1 MKALPPEIDAHLM
14 AGVPSSLE
22 GPVRTRLA
30 YLSTLFPAAGI
41 VPPVQGG
48 WLGLGNLAE
57 LLEEASMG
65 AEPERPSHFFLR
77 SQADAAL
84 LRGAKAH
91 YPFLSGLLAMRGEND
106 LLSQRHDEIAAL
118 VIAGCIHITMTW
130 GPSSKATSTSVINA
144 MRALDQLA
152 QASNSTLLATFP
164 LLLRPLPIVQA
175 LLGHDDRKVHRLK
188 GLNDQS
194 DIVAWFELGGRSEPR
209 KQLSALVGKL
219 KFGRAPIFAPNR
231 GVGVTRSRK
240 KPTLEGPE
248 TDGSAP
254 AAALVLRN
262 PLPIGPIAFR
272 VAEEFQ
278 LPPLRVRNQTSLVFD
293 REVEEDA
300 RPKIESPPVA
310 RRHIPSRSLQL
321 HRSQARIMARDM
333 ARRALHLP
341 CEAALP
347 TLEECRD
354 LVESLSKSCV
364 GTGPGVPIAEGYLYV
379 WLTLLLGCRPTDL
392 RFQSIK
398 PGQRLEGFIR
408 LEKGHWAYQRGVI
421 LPDLTY
427 CREMADLLRD
437 RPKRMLQ
444 LPLPSQVAAA
454 LERFMAA
461 NSSQLGFD
469 LVDRDALA
477 RDALKSLN
485 TKSTR
490 NWTLGRVASILPAEL
505 HRIGADRAHAA
516 WILGER
522 PMDAPPTSYSR
533 LVAADIV
540 RTYERALA
548 QLGLSR
554 ATRPKAIASSVGSP
568 IILKSVALAAFL
580 KLIAKNKE
588 LADFGGPD
596 GFSNHHNRVAVE
608 CLIVLALAT
617 GHRPV
622 QSPFER
628 IHDFD
633 LDSGWVVIDD
643 KAIGRASARLVPLS
657 PTAVK
662 HARKWRS
669 YLEQVSEALIIARP
683 TVAQRADMALS
694 GKRPFFFL
702 LENENPKPLT
712 PKAVQEIL
720 QATLPLPANWTR
732 HAVSTALREARLSPD
747 IIDACLGHDGLGVGH
762 QSRQSILSHNR
773 LRAFSDAVEAWF
785 GRIGLGEGPV

>member
-1 MKALPPEIDAHLM
+1 
-14 AGVPSSLE
+14 
-22 GPVRTRLA
+22 
-30 YLSTLFPAAGI
+30 
-41 VPPVQGG
+41 
-48 WLGLGNLAE
+48 
-57 LLEEASMG
+57 MG

-77 SQADAAL
+77 SQAEAAL

-91 YPFLSGLLAMRGEND
+91 FPFLPGLLAMRGESD
-106 LLSQRHDEIAAL
+106 PLSQRHDEIAAL

-130 GPSSKATSTSVINA
+130 GPSSRATSTSVINA

-152 QASNSTLLATFP
+152 QASNSSLLATFP
-164 LLLRPLPIVQA
+164 LVLRPLPIVQA

-231 GVGVTRSRK
+231 GFGITRSRK
-240 KPTLEGPE
+240 KPTLGGPE
-248 TDGSAP
+248 ADGSTP
-254 AAALVLRN
+254 IAALILRN
-262 PLPIGPIAFR
+262 PLPVGPIAFR
-272 VAEEFQ
+272 VADEFH
-278 LPPLRVRNQTSLVFD
+278 LPPLRVRNQGTLVFD
-293 REVEEDA
+293 REIEEDA
-300 RPKIESPPVA
+300 RPKIESPPSA
-310 RRHIPSRSLQL
+310 RRHLQSRSLQL

-354 LVESLSKSCV
+354 LVNSLSELFV
-364 GTGPGVPIAEGYLYV
+364 GRGHGGPSSEGSLYV
-379 WLTLLLGCRPTDL
+379 WLTLLLGCRPSEL
-392 RFQSIK
+392 RFQAIK
-398 PGQRLEGFIR
+398 LGQRLEGFVR
-408 LEKGHWAYQRGVI
+408 MDKGQWVYQRGVS

-427 CREMADLLRD
+427 GREMADLLRD
-437 RPKRMLQ
+437 KPKRMLQ
-444 LPLPSQVAAA
+444 LPLPGGVNSA
-454 LERFMAA
+454 LERFMVA
-461 NSSQLGFD
+461 SPSQLGFD

-477 RDALKSLN
+477 REALKSLN
-485 TKSTR
+485 SKSTR
-490 NWTLGRVASILPAEL
+490 NWTLDRVASVLPAGL
-505 HRIGADRAHAA
+505 HRLGADRAHVA

-522 PMDAPPTSYSR
+522 PMDAPPTSYSQI
-533 LVAADIV
+533 VAADIV

-548 QLGLSR
+548 QLGLARSVK
-554 ATRPKAIASSVGSP
+554 PKAITSSVGSP
-568 IILKSVALAAFL
+568 IILKDRALTAFL
-580 KLIAKNKE
+580 RLIGKNKE

-596 GFSNHHNRVAVE
+596 SFSEYHNRVAIE

-633 LDSGWVVIDD
+633 LDAGWVVIDD
-643 KAIGRASARLVPLS
+643 KAIGRASSRLVPLC
-657 PTAVK
+657 PTALK

-669 YLEQVSEALIIARP
+669 YLEQVSEAQIIARP

>member
-22 GPVRTRLA
+22 GPIRTRLA
-30 YLSTLFPAAGI
+30 YLATLFPAAGI
-41 VPPVQGG
+41 VPSLQGG

-57 LLEEASMG
+57 LLDEASMG

-77 SQADAAL
+77 SQAEAAL

-91 YPFLSGLLAMRGEND
+91 YPFLPGLLAMRGEND
-106 LLSQRHDEIAAL
+106 SLSQRHDEIAAL

-130 GPSSKATSTSVINA
+130 GPSSKATNTSVINA
-144 MRALDQLA
+144 MRAVDQLA
-152 QASNSTLLATFP
+152 QASNSSLLATFP

-175 LLGHDDRKVHRLK
+175 LLGHDDRKVHRFKALS
-188 GLNDQS
+188 DQS
-194 DIVAWFELGGRSEPR
+194 DIVAWYELGGRSEPR

-240 KPTLEGPE
+240 KPTLEGPDA
-248 TDGSAP
+248 DGSAP
-254 AAALVLRN
+254 TAALILRN
-262 PLPIGPIAFR
+262 PLPVGPIAFR
-272 VAEEFQ
+272 VADEFH
-278 LPPLRVRNQTSLVFD
+278 LPPLRVRNQSNLAFD
-293 REVEEDA
+293 REIEEDA
-300 RPKIESPPVA
+300 RPKIESPPSA
-310 RRHIPSRSLQL
+310 RRHLQSRSLQL

-354 LVESLSKSCV
+354 LVKSLSELFV
-364 GTGPGVPIAEGYLYV
+364 GRGHGGPSSEGSLYV
-379 WLTLLLGCRPTDL
+379 WLTLLLGCRPSDL

-408 LEKGHWAYQRGVI
+408 MEKGHWAYQRGVT

-427 CREMADLLRD
+427 GREMADLLRD
-437 RPKRMLQ
+437 KPKRMLQ
-444 LPLPSQVAAA
+444 IPLPSQVAAA

-469 LVDRDALA
+469 LVDRDALV
-477 RDALKSLN
+477 RDALKTLN
-485 TKSTR
+485 AKSTR
-490 NWTLGRVASILPAEL
+490 NWTLGRVASVLPAGL
-505 HRIGADRAHAA
+505 HRIGADRAHVA

-522 PMDAPPTSYSR
+522 PMDAPPTSYSQ

-548 QLGLSR
+548 QLGLARSVK
-554 ATRPKAIASSVGSP
+554 PKAITSSVGSP
-568 IILKSVALAAFL
+568 IILKDRALTAFL
-580 KLIAKNKE
+580 RLIEKNKE

-596 GFSNHHNRVAVE
+596 SFSKYHNRVAVE
-608 CLIVLALAT
+608 CLTVLALAT

-633 LDSGWVVIDD
+633 LDAGWVVIDD

-657 PTAVK
+657 PTALK

-669 YLEQVSEALIIARP
+669 YLEQISEAQIIARP
-683 TVAQRADMALS
+683 NVAQRADMALS

-702 LENENPKPLT
+702 LENEDPKPLT

-720 QATLPLPANWTR
+720 NPTLPLPANWTR
-732 HAVSTALREARLSPD
+732 HAVSTALREARLNPD

-762 QSRQSILSHNR
+762 QGRQSILSHNK

-785 GRIGLGEGPV
+785 VMIGLGEGPV